1 MRSNVTQRGIFS
13 FHGNECY
20 HVQLY
25 SLTGNTFAP
34 EINITEHLKVAM
46 VICEKKKGPL
56 DLIPGCCG
64 MATRTHNAVQTLL
77 IPPPPQT
84 ACTGNKSLMTAS

>member
-25 SLTGNTFAP
+25 SLTGNTFAR

-46 VICEKKKGPL
+46 VICEEKKK
-56 DLIPGCCG
+56 C
-64 MATRTHNAVQTLL
+64 H
-77 IPPPPQT
+77 
-84 ACTGNKSLMTAS
+84 